1 VLYQLALCRSA
12 RKSVSR
18 LNTVNR
24 GVLQCCLGLAVLLGL
39 ASAVQA
45 QTFEGGA
52 ALRGQALYDSR
63 CFGCHSEDANR
74 VGPMHRGV
82 LGRKAGG
89 VADFMYSKAL
99 EKSTLVWTAS
109 TLDAWLKN
117 PQALIP
123 GQTMNVTVPNPQDR
137 ADIVAY
143 LMGLK

>member
-1 VLYQLALCRSA
+1 MINRRVLSCRI
-12 RKSVSR
+12 
-18 LNTVNR
+18 
-24 GVLQCCLGLAVLLGL
+24 GLAILFGL
-39 ASAVQA
+39 ASTVQA
-45 QTFEGGA
+45 QSFEGGA

-82 LGRKAGG
+82 FGRKAGG

-99 EKSTLVWTAS
+99 EKSSVVWSAN

-123 GQTMNVTVPNPQDR
+123 GQAMNVSVPNAQDR

-143 LMGLK
+143 LMSLK

>member
-1 VLYQLALCRSA
+1 
-12 RKSVSR
+12 VSR
-18 LNTVNR
+18 LNIINR
-24 GVLQCCLGLAVLLGL
+24 RILSSRTGLAILLGL
-39 ASAVQA
+39 ASTVQA
-45 QTFEGGA
+45 QSFEGGT

-74 VGPMHRGV
+74 VGPMHRGIF
-82 LGRKAGG
+82 GRKAGG

-99 EKSTLVWTAS
+99 EKSTLVWTAI

-123 GQTMNVTVPNPQDR
+123 GQTMNVTVPNAQDR

>member
-1 VLYQLALCRSA
+1 MINCRFLSIF
-12 RKSVSR
+12 
-18 LNTVNR
+18 T
-24 GVLQCCLGLAVLLGL
+24 GLTILLGL

-45 QTFEGGA
+45 QSFEGGT

-82 LGRKAGG
+82 FGRKAGG

-99 EKSTLVWTAS
+99 EKSTLIWSAS

-123 GQTMNVTVPNPQDR
+123 GQTMNVTVSNAQDR

-143 LMGLK
+143 LMSLK